1 MVGIVSHDLRN
12 PLSTIKMGTQ
22 VMEMA
27 GLAPTQVQVMGHIQR
42 AIARAQRLISDL
54 LDFTIARIGQGLTV
68 NVQAI
73 DLHALVSAHVEEL
86 ALAHPSRRIVHR
98 RLGEG
103 RATGDADRLFQLID
117 NLLSNA
123 VAYGSASSAITVT
136 SEIAP
141 GVFSIAV
148 HNHGPAIPATVLPTL
163 FQPMVRGT
171 DIASASR
178 SVGLGLFIVSEIAK
192 AHGGEVRVES
202 TDADGTTFTA
212 VIPRSG

>member
-1 MVGIVSHDLRN
+1 
-12 PLSTIKMGTQ
+12 MGTQ

-27 GLAPTQVQVMGHIQR
+27 GLAPTQVQVMGNIQR

-68 NVQAI
+68 NVQPI

-98 RLGEG
+98 RVGEG

-117 NLLSNA
+117 NLVSNA
-123 VAYGSASSAITVT
+123 VAYGSESTAITVT
-136 SEIAP
+136 SEIVS
-141 GVFSIAV
+141 GEFSIAV
-148 HNHGPAIPATVLPTL
+148 HNHGPVIPAAVLPTL

-192 AHGGEVRVES
+192 AHGGEVRVDS
-202 TDADGTTFTA
+202 SDTDGTTFTV
-212 VIPRSG
+212 VIPRSA